1 MKVGWFGALLILLL
15 GAVIGTLLGQIVG
28 LLLPTG
34 PVHDL
39 FFKGVSIGLKEP
51 LHLDLSVLQVVFG
64 IGLSVNPLT
73 LVGLLL
79 ALYLVMRFF
88 KAS

>member
-1 MKVGWFGALLILLL
+1 MKVGWFGGVLIILL

-34 PVHDL
+34 PAHDL

-64 IGLSVNPLT
+64 ITLSVNPLT
-73 LVGLLL
+73 LVGLLV
-79 ALYLVMRFF
+79 AIYLVMRFGN
-88 KAS
+88 K

>member
-1 MKVGWFGALLILLL
+1 VKLGWFGAFLVLLL
-15 GAVIGTLLGQIVG
+15 GAVIGTILGQVVG

-34 PVHDL
+34 ILHDIFL
-39 FFKGVSIGLKEP
+39 KGVSIGLKEP

-64 IGLSVNPLT
+64 ITLSVNPLT

-79 ALYLVMRFF
+79 GIYLVVKFV
-88 KAS
+88 K

>member
-1 MKVGWFGALLILLL
+1 MKVGWFGALLIVLL

-28 LLLPTG
+28 LLLPSG

-39 FFKGVSIGLKEP
+39 FFKGVAIGFKEP
-51 LHLDLSVLQVVFG
+51 VHLDLSVLQVIFG
-64 IGLSVNPLT
+64 VTLSVNPLT

-79 ALYLVMRFF
+79 AIYLVVRFGN
-88 KAS
+88 K

>member
-1 MKVGWFGALLILLL
+1 VKLGWLGAFLVLLL
-15 GAVIGTLLGQIVG
+15 GTVIGTILGQVVG

-34 PVHDL
+34 AWHDV

-51 LHLDLSVLQVVFG
+51 LHLDLSVVQVVLG
-64 IGLSVNPLT
+64 LTLSVNPLT

-79 ALYLVMRFF
+79 AILLVVKFSR
-88 KAS
+88 